1 MRCCSS
7 SRTLTSTSA
16 IHTESKVYDIE
27 VIEGRSYAVIGE
39 GTPAYMFLKSM
50 NSRLTMKKLAS
61 EPGEEIS
68 LTLIEMAKLNTRFK
82 QSDYKR
88 LVDVDLVKHRLSYEW
103 NGERHVH
110 VESYTFTDFGL
121 EIMAAVKEE
130 GDIEIPL

>member
-1 MRCCSS
+1 
-7 SRTLTSTSA
+7 
-16 IHTESKVYDIE
+16 